1 MRPAPRKWYA
11 SMRFGTYSTLTRA
24 FLNICIHLLSL
35 HAQHHRARCACTYI
49 INTALALSSTP
60 RILFIMRRIS
70 LAKSLFR
77 QQHVHPQ
84 LSRSTHY
91 TDLHTARHSPP
102 RSSAPSPSIT
112 HHLRRVPPLYPGELP
127 LQYPV
132 GPSDQTSNPPKYNPK
147 PAIYQPANT
156 LGHGR
161 DPVLRLFASKQHAVP
176 LLQHVPATPHMRA
189 YTPHI
194 RAYTPH

>member
-11 SMRFGTYSTLTRA
+11 SMRFGTYSTLTHTRA

-35 HAQHHRARCACTYI
+35 HAQHHRARCACTYTI

-77 QQHVHPQ
+77 QQHVRPQ

-91 TDLHTARHSPP
+91 TDLHTARHTPPATHRPAAARLPHQSRIACGVCRPYILENSHCSILLAPAIRHQTPQNTTPNPQYTNLRTPLVTGVIQCSVFSP
-102 RSSAPSPSIT
+102 RNSTQSPCCST
-112 HHLRRVPPLYPGELP
+112 CLP
-127 LQYPV
+127 LH
-132 GPSDQTSNPPKYNPK
+132 T
-147 PAIYQPANT
+147 
-156 LGHGR
+156 
-161 DPVLRLFASKQHAVP
+161 
-176 LLQHVPATPHMRA
+176 
-189 YTPHI
+189 
-194 RAYTPH
+194 